1 MASVQELLLAAQAK
15 AKKSPLSSLA
25 DLITTGVQ
33 GYNEGSKV
41 RELRSQADLRRAE
54 IAKGLIESTL
64 AQQKAEQERQSSEA
78 VRSMIQEMLGT
89 TQEQNIRDS
98 VSNVGKKPAP
108 VTPSDKFDVELSLD
122 ESGKGSIK
130 LKSKAPKV
138 NAPSGYRYA
147 ADGITLEPIPGGP
160 ADIKAQTEKAKAELD
175 LAVQNEK
182 AQTVLSSISDAK
194 ALVSDWSTKFG
205 SLLKNVPG
213 TDAKA
218 LEVALKNIKANLGV
232 DQLQQMRQISKTGA
246 SGFGA
251 LSDRELDVITT
262 SIANL
267 DQAQRPEDLI
277 AALDRVAT
285 HYNNWLKLQQGIN
298 PYKQG
303 ENAPAAGG
311 TPPPP
316 GETPEQRK
324 QRLIN
329 ELKGAR

>member
-98 VSNVGKKPAP
+98 VSKVGKKPAP

-130 LKSKAPKV
+130 LKSKAPK
-138 NAPSGYRYA
+138 APAGFDYNP
-147 ADGITLEPIPGGP
+147 DGSLSPTPGGP

-194 ALVSDWSTKFG
+194 ALVSDWSAKFG

-232 DQLQQMRQISKTGA
+232 DQLQQMRQVSKTGA

-277 AALDRVAT
+277 AALDRVTT

-311 TPPPP
+311 TPPPQ

-329 ELKGAR
+329 ELKGAK